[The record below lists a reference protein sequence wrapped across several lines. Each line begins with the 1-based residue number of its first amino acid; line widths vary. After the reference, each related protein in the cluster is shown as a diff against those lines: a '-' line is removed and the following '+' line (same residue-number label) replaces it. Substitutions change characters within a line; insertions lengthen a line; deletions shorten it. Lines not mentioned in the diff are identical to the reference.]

1 MNSFLPSHDC
11 FHFFPHREE
20 VDPSGPLQELSILLV
35 ILAIWLFSILQFL
48 RRDTKNIPLINLAI
62 FYVIFVVHLYILLS
76 LSWCSLP
83 TGSCFHS
90 SFRSSRYSAFSYNVA
105 PTGALILTVN
115 GLEWSTIQECDR

>member
-48 RRDTKNIPLINLAI
+48 RQDTNNIPLVNLTS
-62 FYVIFVVHLYILLS
+62 FYVIFVVHLAIFILVFVAIRL
-76 LSWCSLP
+76 LLP
-83 TGSCFHS
+83 FIS
-90 SFRSSRYSAFSYNVA
+90 
-105 PTGALILTVN
+105 
-115 GLEWSTIQECDR
+115 